1 MAEQTTES
9 IKTPGFRQAFAQ
21 TNDSKAFHNKV
32 RGNNKNASSKFK
44 KKSLDAFKK
53 HYDGVGEIKA
63 LTFNGKYCFSI
74 KDRSEDFKKAFEE
87 VVETSTPIG
96 KTVDK

>member
-53 HYDGVGEIKA
+53 HYDGVVKSKLLLSMENIAFLSK
-63 LTFNGKYCFSI
+63 NVRKIS
-74 KDRSEDFKKAFEE
+74 KKL
-87 VVETSTPIG
+87 S
-96 KTVDK
+96 KR